1 MAITTSTTTAVE
13 LSPLPPLA
21 NSSGHNRFHN
31 EVLNNESTSPSS
43 EDILEASRLADS
55 AVPDGGYGWVVLGGC
70 AVIAWWV
77 SISVHIRL
85 YNVVPHCKKK
95 EMLQSD
101 ANPFNPV
108 CWDRI

>member
-1 MAITTSTTTAVE
+1 MAVTTSTTTAVE

-31 EVLNNESTSPSS
+31 EVANDAQNPSS

-77 SISVHIRL
+77 SSSV
-85 YNVVPHCKKK
+85 YMSVYKKACFK
-95 EMLQSD
+95 R
-101 ANPFNPV
+101 
-108 CWDRI
+108 C